1 MKVATWN
8 VNSVRARKAHLI
20 EYLRADGAPD
30 VVLLQ
35 ELKVEEAGF
44 PRAEVEEA
52 GYHALVSG
60 QKTYN
65 GVAILSRLPA
75 AERMR
80 GLPDGDGDS
89 QARYLEAEIGG
100 LVVASVYAP
109 NGNPVGTEKFA
120 YKLAWMERMAAR
132 AAALFEEERAV
143 VIGGDWNVCPTARDV
158 WDERAMASDA
168 LLQPESR
175 AAWRR
180 LIWQGWTDAFRALH
194 ADEAGYTYW
203 DYQAGAWP
211 RDHGMRIDHLLLS
224 PHAAQ
229 RLSASSVDR
238 GPRGKDSPSDHT
250 PVWCALTD

>member
-1 MKVATWN
+1 VKIASWN
-8 VNSVRARKAHLI
+8 VNSVRARKAHLLD
-20 EYLRADGAPD
+20 YLRGDGAPD

-35 ELKVEEAGF
+35 ELKVEEGGF
-44 PRAEVEEA
+44 PNAEVEEA

-60 QKTYN
+60 QKAYN
-65 GVAILSRLPA
+65 GVAILSRAPA
-75 AERMR
+75 SERMR

-89 QARYLEAEIGG
+89 QARYLEAEVAGV
-100 LVVASVYAP
+100 VVASVYAP

-120 YKLAWMERMAAR
+120 YKLAWMQRMAAR

-180 LIWQGWTDAFRALH
+180 LIWQGWTDAYRALH
-194 ADEAGYTYW
+194 PDEAGYTYW

-229 RLSASSVDR
+229 RLVACAVDR
-238 GPRGKDSPSDHT
+238 GPRGQDSPSDHA